1 MLVLLQDG
9 ATSLMRARKQKDPA
23 GPDREQGDA
32 DTYVKKAIDGRHF
45 WESLY

>member
-1 MLVLLQDG
+1 MLVLIQDG

-32 DTYVKKAIDGRHF
+32 DTNVKKAIDGRHF